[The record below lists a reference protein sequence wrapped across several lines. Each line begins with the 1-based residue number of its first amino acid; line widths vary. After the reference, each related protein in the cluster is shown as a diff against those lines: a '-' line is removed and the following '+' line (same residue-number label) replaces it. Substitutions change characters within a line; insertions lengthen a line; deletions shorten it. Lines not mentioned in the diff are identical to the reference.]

1 MARVSRK
8 QNTIKP
14 EVKEKASLVQAA
26 VYLRLSVKDNG
37 KDDCDSIE
45 NQEMIVRN
53 YLKNKP
59 DITIAK
65 VFVENGHT
73 GTVFDRPVF
82 NSMME
87 AVESGIYNCV
97 VVKDLSRFGRNALD
111 ATDYIT
117 NKFPEMGI
125 RFISVRDNYD
135 SELDTDGKDQMYIM
149 IDNFI
154 NELYSKD
161 ISRKSC
167 TVLRSKRKQGLYIG
181 GYAPYGYK
189 KSEDDKYVLEIDEE
203 AAAVVR
209 KIFEWR
215 AEGQGYS
222 EIYNRLNKMHIPS
235 PTYYKYLKGIY
246 SNYSKTGKQYPWSK
260 HVLFDM
266 LRNQTYIGDVVQG
279 KQLAGLYQNQK
290 LQPVGKDKWIIVEGK
305 HEPIISKELF
315 EAVQR
320 VNETKQAEYEKNAN
334 KYNLPKVENVY
345 TGYVFCGDCGFAMK
359 MVRSLS
365 TKKDKAYY
373 TYKCGNYHMHGKDYC
388 TPKKLR
394 KADLDAAVLG
404 TIKLHIALFVDMKE
418 ELKRLNNN
426 SAIRVHTKETLRK
439 IKELQLQE
447 DRISRIRASLYD
459 DYKDGLLTSEEF
471 VEMRDLYSKQLDDIR
486 IELKSLEEDKNYRE
500 VEVKTSGVWSKA
512 VMQFKNPQEV
522 TRELIEAV
530 IDRIDVYDNEKIKI
544 TFKCMDEFER
554 LSDEIEKRKEEV
566 A

>member
-59 DITIAK
+59 DIAIAK

-246 SNYSKTGKQYPWSK
+246 SNYSRTGKQYPWSK

-373 TYKCGNYHMHGKDYC
+373 NYKCGNYHMHGKDYC

-394 KADLDAAVLG
+394 KVDLDAAVLE
-404 TIKLHIALFVDMKE
+404 TIKLHIALFVDMRE
-418 ELKRLNNN
+418 ELKQLNKK
-426 SAIRVHTKETLRK
+426 SAIRVQTKETLRK

-471 VEMRDLYSKQLDDIR
+471 VEMRDVYSKQLDDIR
-486 IELKSLEEDKNYRE
+486 YELKSLEDDKNYRE
-500 VEVKTSGVWSKA
+500 VDVKASGVWSKA
-512 VMQFKNPQEV
+512 VSQFKNPQEV
-522 TRELIEAV
+522 TRELVEAV
-530 IDRIDVYDNEKIKI
+530 IDRIYVYDDDKIKI

-554 LSDEIEKRKEEV
+554 LGDEIRKRKEDV

>member
-59 DITIAK
+59 DIAIAK

-334 KYNLPKVENVY
+334 KYNLPKVENLY

-394 KADLDAAVLG
+394 KADLDGAVLE

-486 IELKSLEEDKNYRE
+486 SELKSLEEDKNYRE
-500 VEVKTSGVWSKA
+500 VEVKTSGVWNKA

-554 LSDEIEKRKEEV
+554 LGDEIKKRKEEV

>member
-14 EVKEKASLVQAA
+14 EAKEKAYLVQAA

-45 NQEMIVRN
+45 NQEMIVRS

-59 DITIAK
+59 DIAIAK
-65 VFVENGHT
+65 VFIENGHT

-82 NSMME
+82 NTMME

-315 EAVQR
+315 DAVQR
-320 VNETKQAEYEKNAN
+320 VNDTKQAEYEKNAN

-345 TGYVFCGDCGFAMK
+345 TGYIFCGDCGFAMK

-365 TKKDKAYY
+365 TKKDRAYY
-373 TYKCGNYHMHGKDYC
+373 TFKCGNYHMHGRDYC

-394 KADLDAAVLG
+394 KSDLDAAVLE

-418 ELKRLNNN
+418 ELKQLNKN
-426 SAIRVHTKETLRK
+426 SAIKVQTKETLRK

-471 VEMRDLYSKQLDDIR
+471 VEMRDVYSKQLDDIR
-486 IELKSLEEDKNYRE
+486 SELKSLEEDKNYRE
-500 VEVKTSGVWSKA
+500 VDVKASGVWSKA
-512 VMQFKNPQEV
+512 VKQFKNPQEV
-522 TRELIEAV
+522 TRELVEAV
-530 IDRIDVYDNEKIKI
+530 IDRIYVFDDEKVKI

-554 LSDEIEKRKEEV
+554 LEDEIRKRKEEV

>member
-59 DITIAK
+59 DIAIAK

-117 NKFPEMGI
+117 NIFPEMGI

-373 TYKCGNYHMHGKDYC
+373 NYKCGNYHMHGKDYC

-394 KADLDAAVLG
+394 KADLDVAVLE

-447 DRISRIRASLYD
+447 DRISRIRTSLYD

-486 IELKSLEEDKNYRE
+486 SELKSLEEDKNYRE
-500 VEVKTSGVWSKA
+500 IEVKTSGVWSKA

-522 TRELIEAV
+522 TRELVEAI

-554 LSDEIEKRKEEV
+554 LGEEIKKRKEEV

>member
-14 EVKEKASLVQAA
+14 EAKEKASLVQAA

-45 NQEMIVRN
+45 NQEMIVRS

-59 DITIAK
+59 DIAIAK
-65 VFVENGHT
+65 VFIENGHT

-82 NSMME
+82 NTMME

-315 EAVQR
+315 DAVQR

-345 TGYVFCGDCGFAMK
+345 TGYIFCGDCGFAMK

-365 TKKDKAYY
+365 TKKDRAYY
-373 TYKCGNYHMHGKDYC
+373 TFKCGNYHMHGRDYC
-388 TPKKLR
+388 T
-394 KADLDAAVLG
+394 
-404 TIKLHIALFVDMKE
+404 
-418 ELKRLNNN
+418 
-426 SAIRVHTKETLRK
+426 
-439 IKELQLQE
+439 
-447 DRISRIRASLYD
+447 
-459 DYKDGLLTSEEF
+459 
-471 VEMRDLYSKQLDDIR
+471 
-486 IELKSLEEDKNYRE
+486 
-500 VEVKTSGVWSKA
+500 
-512 VMQFKNPQEV
+512 
-522 TRELIEAV
+522 
-530 IDRIDVYDNEKIKI
+530 
-544 TFKCMDEFER
+544 
-554 LSDEIEKRKEEV
+554 
-566 A
+566 

>member
-59 DITIAK
+59 NIAIAK

-290 LQPVGKDKWIIVEGK
+290 LQPVEKDKWIIVEGK

-373 TYKCGNYHMHGKDYC
+373 TYKCGNYHMHGKEYC

-394 KADLDAAVLG
+394 KADLDAAVLE

-486 IELKSLEEDKNYRE
+486 SELKSLEEDKNYRE
-500 VEVKTSGVWSKA
+500 IEVKTSGVWSKT

-522 TRELIEAV
+522 TRELVEAI

-554 LSDEIEKRKEEV
+554 LGEEIKKRKEEV

>member
-14 EVKEKASLVQAA
+14 EAKEKASLVQAA

-45 NQEMIVRN
+45 NQEMIVRS

-59 DITIAK
+59 DIAIAK
-65 VFVENGHT
+65 VFIENGHT

-82 NSMME
+82 NTMME

-315 EAVQR
+315 DAVQR

-345 TGYVFCGDCGFAMK
+345 TGYIFCGDCGFAMK

-365 TKKDKAYY
+365 TKKDRAYY
-373 TYKCGNYHMHGKDYC
+373 TFKCGNYHMHGRDYC

-394 KADLDAAVLG
+394 KSDLDAAVLE

-418 ELKRLNNN
+418 ELKQLNKN
-426 SAIRVHTKETLRK
+426 SAIKVQTKETLRK

-471 VEMRDLYSKQLDDIR
+471 VEMRDVYSKKLDDIR
-486 IELKSLEEDKNYRE
+486 SELKSLEEDKNYRE
-500 VEVKTSGVWSKA
+500 VDVKASGVWSKA
-512 VMQFKNPQEV
+512 VKQFKNPQEV
-522 TRELIEAV
+522 TRELVEAV
-530 IDRIDVYDNEKIKI
+530 IDRIYVFDDEKVKI

-554 LSDEIEKRKEEV
+554 LEDEIRKRKEEV